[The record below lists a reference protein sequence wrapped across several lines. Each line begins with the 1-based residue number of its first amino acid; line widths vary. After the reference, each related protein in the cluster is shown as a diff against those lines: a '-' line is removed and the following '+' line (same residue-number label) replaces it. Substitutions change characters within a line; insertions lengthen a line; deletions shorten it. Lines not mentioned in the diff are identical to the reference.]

1 MQVLGLDG
9 AYGLGGEKH
18 PVAVGYVDEQ
28 YSQVIQ
34 RWLGPLVQKLEVS
47 VIVRDDLI
55 LYKIVEKRLNLEHK
69 I

>member
-1 MQVLGLDG
+1 MGW
-9 AYGLGGEKH
+9 GGEKH